1 MHRAWHSER
10 APQSAAEI
18 LVLRIRAGSPRCPD
32 QPIRLRLSTDFNRIP
47 ARAPK
52 LQFLDVP
59 KLLGAMFSDAVAGPA
74 ERAWSED
81 TVGVTANGRRL
92 FGRVYRAGG

>member
-1 MHRAWHSER
+1 MHRAWHSEG
-10 APQSAAEI
+10 APRSAAEI
-18 LVLRIRAGSPRCPD
+18 CGRRIRAGSPRCPD

-59 KLLGAMFSDAVAGPA
+59 KLLGAMFSAARVGPA

-81 TVGVTANGRRL
+81 TGGVTADGNRL